1 MQPTQLATIDLNALA
16 KSIGLK
22 EKPEWPHSLFGNDF
36 SPSGHSKVYE
46 IMGMPVVFSKLIY
59 KAGDG
64 HLTGYLKLPED
75 TTKNIGNMKTQGFG
89 YYDGVVGVVGVD
101 SGHNWN
107 ADQTIE
113 EQFKDIV
120 GQIKGTINK
129 IGLGPKQRRYQMPS
143 KLSSELDVVASRL
156 EAMGLIKEA
165 EELDVISNTIDI
177 LANSPEIKTIYDETK
192 QLNPE
197 HAATLIGERLR
208 GSKWGENLTEQK
220 LVSLPWEEYRG
231 PKIPGVMQPVA
242 RYFKLEDASKY
253 FPGSMQRMESLEDAE
268 KKGYRMSV
276 QQGAHGNKEI
286 VSPDVKDSPIMEAWL
301 IVGPAEDTAGKP
313 VPGKEMI
320 WTLFPGVLSGSDP
333 NWDGVIET
341 IPQEKKKYVAVKGL

>member
-1 MQPTQLATIDLNALA
+1 MQPTQLATTDLNVLA

-36 SPSGHSKVYE
+36 SPRGHSKVYE

-59 KAGDG
+59 KTGDG

-120 GQIKGTINK
+120 NQIKNTINK
-129 IGLGPKQRRYQMPS
+129 LGLGSTRRRYQMPS
-143 KLSSELDVVASRL
+143 KLSSTLDIIADRL

-165 EELDVISNTIDI
+165 YDIDKISDEIDSTNVLKQDIYSILKKHNVGITHDGSEDADEDVIVKVINDI
-177 LANSPEIKTIYDETK
+177 S
-192 QLNPE
+192 
-197 HAATLIGERLR
+197 
-208 GSKWGENLTEQK
+208 
-220 LVSLPWEEYRG
+220 
-231 PKIPGVMQPVA
+231 KIPGIKMNSTKLLDDILYMQKKVTLS
-242 RYFKLEDASKY
+242 RDNDTVTLSAS
-253 FPGSMQRMESLEDAE
+253 SDC
-268 KKGYRMSV
+268 
-276 QQGAHGNKEI
+276 
-286 VSPDVKDSPIMEAWL
+286 PDYDSYNQTRRAYL
-301 IVGPAEDTAGKP
+301 G
-313 VPGKEMI
+313 
-320 WTLFPGVLSGSDP
+320 
-333 NWDGVIET
+333 IE
-341 IPQEKKKYVAVKGL
+341 